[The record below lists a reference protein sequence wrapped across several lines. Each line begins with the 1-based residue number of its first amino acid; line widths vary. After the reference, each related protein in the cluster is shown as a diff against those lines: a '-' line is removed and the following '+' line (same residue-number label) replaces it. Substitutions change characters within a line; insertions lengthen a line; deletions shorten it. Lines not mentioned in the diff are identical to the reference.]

1 MKLLNQ
7 FTFLHWLKVYTFYSF
22 WTLVSIFIL
31 DSLEISLIQLK
42 QNQDITIVKITGKRS
57 FLSENNLWPNNNYL
71 SYIHS
76 LRVNGNHM
84 LEMVIAFVAK
94 RLLKYTLTLEVIQ
107 WGQKNIMIALVV
119 W

>member
-1 MKLLNQ
+1 MIQFNQ
-7 FTFLHWLKVYTFYSF
+7 NEV
-22 WTLVSIFIL
+22 
-31 DSLEISLIQLK
+31 
-42 QNQDITIVKITGKRS
+42 ITIVKITGKQS
-57 FLSENNLWPNNNYL
+57 FLSENNLWPNNNYV

-119 W
+119 WLDLSYIQVLCLKIW